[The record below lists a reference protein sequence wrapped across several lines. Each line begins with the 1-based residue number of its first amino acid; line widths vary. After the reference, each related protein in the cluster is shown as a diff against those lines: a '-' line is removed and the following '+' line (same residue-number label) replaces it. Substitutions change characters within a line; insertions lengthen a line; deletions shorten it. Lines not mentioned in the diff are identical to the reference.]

1 MALASKTIIITGGG
15 KNLGALTAEI
25 LAPLGSPDLVLHYH
39 SAGDAAKVEAL
50 ATELADKYGSKVVG
64 FQAALEKPDEVEAL
78 FKFTKDTFGKV
89 DIAINNVGMVLKKPF
104 LEITE
109 AEYDVMFDTNSKSAF
124 FFIQKAGKYLEDNG
138 KIVTI
143 VTSLLAAFT
152 GLYSVYAGAK
162 APVEHFCRAAAKEF
176 GPRGISVNNIA
187 PGPMDTPF
195 FYGQESPDSVAYNK
209 GASMNGK
216 LTDIKDIAP
225 IVKFLVTEGWW
236 INGQTIFANGAYTT
250 R

>member
-1 MALASKTIIITGGG
+1 MSLQGKSIIITGGG
-15 KNLGALTAEI
+15 KNLGALTAYE
-25 LAPLGSPDLVLHYH
+25 LAALGSPSFTLHYH
-39 SAGDAAKVEAL
+39 SPSDKEKAEAVAATLKE
-50 ATELADKYGSKVVG
+50 EYGSEAIV
-64 FQAALEKPDEVEAL
+64 FQGALEHPKEVEAL
-78 FKFTKDTFGKV
+78 FAAAKEAFGKV

-104 LEITE
+104 VKITE
-109 AEYDVMFDTNSKSAF
+109 KEYDVMFNANSKSAF
-124 FFIQKAGKYLEDNG
+124 FFIQQAGKDLADGG

-152 GLYSVYAGAK
+152 GYYSVYAGSK

-176 GPRGISVNNIA
+176 GSRGISVNNIA

-195 FYGQESPDSVAYNK
+195 FYGQETSDSIEYNK
-209 GASMNGK
+209 NASMNGK